1 MVTTDDNTDSTVR
14 TIVRNDRRIVL
25 VLVWLKAKLFK
36 SAVQSLMKRYRVG
49 TEGNDLT
56 LTVDLE
62 VEMLAGDVIVVVHI
76 LILQAI
82 CILIPSASFGFT
94 TFGRREGFGWVAD
107 MDGSIVLIYILHFN
121 SY

>member
-62 VEMLAGDVIVVVHI
+62 VEMLAGDVLVVVHI

-82 CILIPSASFGFT
+82 RILIPSASFGFI
-94 TFGRREGFGWVAD
+94 TFGRRERFGWIAD
-107 MDGSIVLIYILHFN
+107 MNGSIVLIYILHCN